1 MKSKIKVIDWVVS
14 FYLGY
19 VFLNEYNNYLG
30 GFSFIW
36 LLLFV
41 VWSYSSSIGD
51 FEVWRTLSIRT
62 LNLTVVLLGT
72 FVILGSVF
80 MNIFLD
86 IESVKSTNLFVL
98 IDSSINEEI
107 IFRGYLFHGL
117 EKVCEKSKIRA
128 YVIKMWFPIVVSSA
142 LFSLIH
148 FFNVLNG
155 YSIEYV
161 VVQTLIAFMMGIA
174 LGAIRNKQ
182 KTIKE
187 CILIHIVFNL
197 ISYI

>member
-41 VWSYSSSIGD
+41 VWSYSSCIGD

-142 LFSLIH
+142 LFSLMH